1 MRAPANAIFIAG
13 LAALLSSIGCGAKSP
28 TQPDPAPAPVY
39 ELKTSTFTGT
49 VKAGE
54 SAAFPFTVVNP
65 GDIGVSITELGPIST
80 LSMGIALG
88 SWDAAASTC
97 TQQLTTTA
105 ATLNVVFNASPSA
118 PGEYCV
124 GIFDTGNVQ
133 GSSDFSLKVTY
144 Y

>member
-1 MRAPANAIFIAG
+1 MRTPARTIFIAG
-13 LAALLSSIGCGAKSP
+13 LAALLGSIGCGAKSP
-28 TQPDPAPAPVY
+28 TQPDPAPVY

-54 SAAFPFTVVNP
+54 SVGFPFTVVNP

-80 LSMGIALG
+80 LMMGIGLG
-88 SWDAAASTC
+88 FWDAATSTC

-133 GSSDFSLKVTY
+133 GSSDFALKVTY